1 MAIEYGDGSD
11 SNAGRIIQAVAHT
24 NPNHYAFNIGS
35 QGSLTTESGFH
46 SNITPISTS
55 SKILVMMSFS
65 VSAPSDLEFGY
76 TICRKLSG
84 SESELALG
92 NGDSYR
98 TEVTGA
104 GDLRLSTRLSTFNT
118 SHIDSPN
125 TTNQCKYYLR
135 YYHDSSST
143 RNLTFN
149 YDTQNSAHY
158 GAFRTCS
165 MINLLEIAS

>member
-11 SNAGRIIQAVAHT
+11 SNAGRIIQAVAST
-24 NPNHYAFNIGS
+24 NDNHYAFNIGS
-35 QGSLTTESGFH
+35 QGSLTTENGFDR
-46 SNITPISTS
+46 NITPISTS

-76 TICRKLSG
+76 TICRKLNG
-84 SESELALG
+84 SESQLALG
-92 NGDSYR
+92 SGDSYR

-104 GDLRLSTRLSTFNT
+104 GELRVYSRLSTFNT

-135 YYHDSSST
+135 FYHDSGST
-143 RNLTFN
+143 RNITFN
-149 YDTQNSAHY
+149 YDTQNSADY